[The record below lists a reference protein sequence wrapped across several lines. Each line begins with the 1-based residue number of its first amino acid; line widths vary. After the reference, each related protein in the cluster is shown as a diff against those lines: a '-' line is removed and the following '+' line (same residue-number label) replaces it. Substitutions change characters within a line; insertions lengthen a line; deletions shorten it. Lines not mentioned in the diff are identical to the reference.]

1 MKLESLRPGNTKDL
15 SRLTHRVC
23 SAELRGVVDY
33 KLLGWVRAFSEFV
46 QARIIDGGSVKF

>member
-1 MKLESLRPGNTKDL
+1 MKLESLRPGNIKDL

-33 KLLGWVRAFSEFV
+33 KLLGAFSEFV